1 MLSTAVP
8 SSQALNTLQPVSQLP
23 GVTALATLLE
33 SWRTYTSEGGSHK
46 DVQGIATDSD
56 GYFYVVTN
64 DTLEGDAGPGTEF
77 DFWSY
82 LFPMLPPGQ
91 FADPVDVL
99 LKVDPSKSRGIRQ
112 SIGVLSAPMQA
123 PVQAAPIKRKGIF
136 PKVHSAE
143 PPAPPVAPEPTSV
156 PQSTPLVP
164 QSTPLAPQST
174 PSVPQSTPSVPQS
187 TPSVPQSTPSVPQ
200 SSGGV
205 DVLRSM
211 FDEPVPPVA
220 PEPTPITP
228 SAPAPQPES
237 VPVQRESAPVQRE
250 SAPVQPKGIQS
261 FTQSQD
267 ASEESPTGFL
277 DSSSIQTVVLRNIVT
292 NQTFRVTE
300 IPQVAGRSSISSQLP
315 ISKDSSVSRRHCQI
329 QLVNGKVVVTDLGS
343 ANGTYIGAKRLTPH
357 QPTECPMRGVLRL
370 GAVNLILEE
379 N

>member
-8 SSQALNTLQPVSQLP
+8 QSQALNTLQPVSQLP

-64 DTLEGDAGPGTEF
+64 DTLEGDAGSGTGF
-77 DFWSY
+77 DFWTY

-136 PKVHSAE
+136 PKVHPVE
-143 PPAPPVAPEPTSV
+143 PPAPPVASEPTSV
-156 PQSTPLVP
+156 PQSTP
-164 QSTPLAPQST
+164 SAPQAT
-174 PSVPQSTPSVPQS
+174 PSVPQSTS
-187 TPSVPQSTPSVPQ
+187 SVPQ

-220 PEPTPITP
+220 PEPAPITP
-228 SAPAPQPES
+228 AAPTPQPES
-237 VPVQRESAPVQRE
+237 VPVQRESAHVHRE
-250 SAPVQPKGIQS
+250 SAHVQPQGIQS
-261 FTQSQD
+261 FAQSQD

-343 ANGTYIGAKRLTPH
+343 ANGTYIGAKRLTSH

>member
-56 GYFYVVTN
+56 GYFYVVTS
-64 DTLEGDAGPGTEF
+64 DTLEGDAGPGTGF

-123 PVQAAPIKRKGIF
+123 PVQAAPIKRKGTF

-143 PPAPPVAPEPTSV
+143 PPAAPVEPEPTSV
-156 PQSTPLVP
+156 TPEP
-164 QSTPLAPQST
+164 T
-174 PSVPQSTPSVPQS
+174 
-187 TPSVPQSTPSVPQ
+187 SVPQSTPSVPQ

-211 FDEPVPPVA
+211 FDEPAPPVA
-220 PEPTPITP
+220 PEPSLITP
-228 SAPAPQPES
+228 SAPTPQPES
-237 VPVQRESAPVQRE
+237 VPVQRESAHVQRE
-250 SAPVQPKGIQS
+250 SVPVQPKGIQS

>member
-64 DTLEGDAGPGTEF
+64 DTLEGDAGPGTGF
-77 DFWSY
+77 DFWTY

-143 PPAPPVAPEPTSV
+143 PPAAPVAPEPTSA
-156 PQSTPLVP
+156 P
-164 QSTPLAPQST
+164 QSTPLA
-174 PSVPQSTPSVPQS
+174 
-187 TPSVPQSTPSVPQ
+187 PQ

-211 FDEPVPPVA
+211 FDEPVPPVT

-228 SAPAPQPES
+228 SAPTPQPES
-237 VPVQRESAPVQRE
+237 VPVQRESAH
-250 SAPVQPKGIQS
+250 VQPKGIQS

>member
-64 DTLEGDAGPGTEF
+64 DTLEGDAGPGTGF
-77 DFWSY
+77 DFWTC

-123 PVQAAPIKRKGIF
+123 PVQSAPIKRKGIF

-143 PPAPPVAPEPTSV
+143 PPAPPVAPQPT
-156 PQSTPLVP
+156 
-164 QSTPLAPQST
+164 
-174 PSVPQSTPSVPQS
+174 
-187 TPSVPQSTPSVPQ
+187 SVPQ

-205 DVLRSM
+205 DVLRSI
-211 FDEPVPPVA
+211 FDESVPPVA
-220 PEPTPITP
+220 PEPSPITP
-228 SAPAPQPES
+228 SAPTPQPES
-237 VPVQRESAPVQRE
+237 VPVQRESAHIQRE
-250 SAPVQPKGIQS
+250 SAHAQRESAHAQPKGIQS

-277 DSSSIQTVVLRNIVT
+277 DSSSIQTIVLRNIVT

>member
-8 SSQALNTLQPVSQLP
+8 QSQALNTLQPVSQLP

-64 DTLEGDAGPGTEF
+64 DTLEGDAGPGTGF

-82 LFPMLPPGQ
+82 LFPMLPSGQ

-123 PVQAAPIKRKGIF
+123 PAQAAPIKRKGIF

-156 PQSTPLVP
+156 PQS
-164 QSTPLAPQST
+164 
-174 PSVPQSTPSVPQS
+174 
-187 TPSVPQSTPSVPQ
+187 
-200 SSGGV
+200 SGGV

-220 PEPTPITP
+220 PEPSPITP
-228 SAPAPQPES
+228 SAPTPQPES
-237 VPVQRESAPVQRE
+237 VPGQRESAH
-250 SAPVQPKGIQS
+250 VQPKAIQS

-329 QLVNGKVVVTDLGS
+329 QLVNGKVVVTDLDS

>member
-8 SSQALNTLQPVSQLP
+8 QSQALNTLQPVSQLP

-123 PVQAAPIKRKGIF
+123 PVQAAQIKRKGIF

-143 PPAPPVAPEPTSV
+143 PPAPPVEPPSAPVEP
-156 PQSTPLVP
+156 PPI
-164 QSTPLAPQST
+164 A
-174 PSVPQSTPSVPQS
+174 
-187 TPSVPQSTPSVPQ
+187 PQSTPSVPQ

-220 PEPTPITP
+220 PESSPVPAANPT
-228 SAPAPQPES
+228 PQPES
-237 VPVQRESAPVQRE
+237 VPVQRESAH
-250 SAPVQPKGIQS
+250 VQPKGIQS

-329 QLVNGKVVVTDLGS
+329 QLVNSKVVVTDLGS

>member
-64 DTLEGDAGPGTEF
+64 DTLEGDAGPGTGF
-77 DFWSY
+77 DFWTY

-156 PQSTPLVP
+156 PQS
-164 QSTPLAPQST
+164 
-174 PSVPQSTPSVPQS
+174 
-187 TPSVPQSTPSVPQ
+187 
-200 SSGGV
+200 SGGV

-220 PEPTPITP
+220 SEPTPVPAATP
-228 SAPAPQPES
+228 TPQPES
-237 VPVQRESAPVQRE
+237 AHVQRESAHVQRE
-250 SAPVQPKGIQS
+250 SAHVQPKGIQS

>member
-8 SSQALNTLQPVSQLP
+8 TSQALNTLQPVSQLP

-46 DVQGIATDSD
+46 DVQGIATDSY

-64 DTLEGDAGPGTEF
+64 DTLEGDAGPGTGF
-77 DFWSY
+77 DFWTY

-136 PKVHSAE
+136 PKVHPAE
-143 PPAPPVAPEPTSV
+143 PPAAPVAPPPPVTPEPTS
-156 PQSTPLVP
+156 
-164 QSTPLAPQST
+164 A
-174 PSVPQSTPSVPQS
+174 
-187 TPSVPQSTPSVPQ
+187 PQ

-220 PEPTPITP
+220 PEPTPVPTA
-228 SAPAPQPES
+228 APTPQPES

-250 SAPVQPKGIQS
+250 SAHVQRESAPAQQESAHVQPKGIQS

-292 NQTFRVTE
+292 NQTYRVTE

>member
-8 SSQALNTLQPVSQLP
+8 TSQALNTLQPVSQLP

-64 DTLEGDAGPGTEF
+64 DTLEGDAGPGTGF
-77 DFWSY
+77 DFWTY

-123 PVQAAPIKRKGIF
+123 PAQAAPIKRKGIF

-143 PPAPPVAPEPTSV
+143 SPAPPVAPEPT
-156 PQSTPLVP
+156 
-164 QSTPLAPQST
+164 
-174 PSVPQSTPSVPQS
+174 
-187 TPSVPQSTPSVPQ
+187 SVPQSTPSVPQ

-220 PEPTPITP
+220 PELTPVPTA
-228 SAPAPQPES
+228 APAPQPES
-237 VPVQRESAPVQRE
+237 VPVQRESAHVQLE
-250 SAPVQPKGIQS
+250 SAHVQPKGIQS

-267 ASEESPTGFL
+267 TSEESPTGFL

>member
-8 SSQALNTLQPVSQLP
+8 QYQALNTLQPVSQLP

-64 DTLEGDAGPGTEF
+64 DTLEGDTGSGTGF

-123 PVQAAPIKRKGIF
+123 PVQAAQVKRKGIF
-136 PKVHSAE
+136 PKVHSVE
-143 PPAPPVAPEPTSV
+143 SPAPPVAPEPTSV
-156 PQSTPLVP
+156 PQSTPL
-164 QSTPLAPQST
+164 A
-174 PSVPQSTPSVPQS
+174 
-187 TPSVPQSTPSVPQ
+187 PQSTPSVPQ

-211 FDEPVPPVA
+211 FDAPVPPVA
-220 PEPTPITP
+220 PEPPPITP
-228 SAPAPQPES
+228 SAPTPQPES
-237 VPVQRESAPVQRE
+237 VPVQRESVPVQRE
-250 SAPVQPKGIQS
+250 SVHVQRESAHVQPKGIQS

>member
-8 SSQALNTLQPVSQLP
+8 TSQALNTLQPVSQLP

-64 DTLEGDAGPGTEF
+64 DTLEGDAGAGTGF
-77 DFWSY
+77 DFWTY

-123 PVQAAPIKRKGIF
+123 PAQAAPIKRKGIF

-143 PPAPPVAPEPTSV
+143 PPAAPVAPLPVTPEPT
-156 PQSTPLVP
+156 
-164 QSTPLAPQST
+164 
-174 PSVPQSTPSVPQS
+174 SVPQS

-220 PEPTPITP
+220 PEPSPITP
-228 SAPAPQPES
+228 SAPTPQPES

-250 SAPVQPKGIQS
+250 SAHVQRESAHVQPKGIQS

>member
-8 SSQALNTLQPVSQLP
+8 QSQALNTLQPVSQLP

-77 DFWSY
+77 DFWTY

-123 PVQAAPIKRKGIF
+123 PVQASPIKRKGIF

-143 PPAPPVAPEPTSV
+143 PPAPPVEPLLPVTPEPTPV
-156 PQSTPLVP
+156 PQP
-164 QSTPLAPQST
+164 
-174 PSVPQSTPSVPQS
+174 
-187 TPSVPQSTPSVPQ
+187 TPSVPQ

-211 FDEPVPPVA
+211 FDEPVPPA
-220 PEPTPITP
+220 PPEP
-228 SAPAPQPES
+228 APVPTAAPTPQPES
-237 VPVQRESAPVQRE
+237 VPVQLESAPVQRE
-250 SAPVQPKGIQS
+250 SAHVQPQGIQS
-261 FTQSQD
+261 FTQPQD

>member
-1 MLSTAVP
+1 MLSTAIP
-8 SSQALNTLQPVSQLP
+8 TSQALNTLQPVSQLP

-64 DTLEGDAGPGTEF
+64 DTLEGDAGPGTGF

-156 PQSTPLVP
+156 PQSTP
-164 QSTPLAPQST
+164 
-174 PSVPQSTPSVPQS
+174 
-187 TPSVPQSTPSVPQ
+187 SVPQ

-211 FDEPVPPVA
+211 FDEPVPPVT
-220 PEPTPITP
+220 PEPSPITP
-228 SAPAPQPES
+228 SAPTPQPES

-250 SAPVQPKGIQS
+250 SAPVQPQGIQS

-277 DSSSIQTVVLRNIVT
+277 DNSSIQTVVLRNIVT

>member
-8 SSQALNTLQPVSQLP
+8 QSQALNTLQPVSQLP

-56 GYFYVVTN
+56 GYFYIVTN
-64 DTLEGDAGPGTEF
+64 DTLEGDTGSGTEF

-123 PVQAAPIKRKGIF
+123 PAQAAPVKRKGIF

-143 PPAPPVAPEPTSV
+143 PPAAPVEPPPPVTPEPT
-156 PQSTPLVP
+156 
-164 QSTPLAPQST
+164 
-174 PSVPQSTPSVPQS
+174 SVPQS

-220 PEPTPITP
+220 PEPSPVPTA
-228 SAPAPQPES
+228 APTPQPESVPVQRESVPVQRES

-250 SAPVQPKGIQS
+250 SAHVQPKGIQS

>member
-8 SSQALNTLQPVSQLP
+8 QSQALNTLQPVSQLP

-64 DTLEGDAGPGTEF
+64 DTLEGDTGSGTGF

-112 SIGVLSAPMQA
+112 SIGVLSAPLQA
-123 PVQAAPIKRKGIF
+123 PVQAAPVKRKGIF
-136 PKVHSAE
+136 PKVHSVE
-143 PPAPPVAPEPTSV
+143 SPAPPVAPEPTSA
-156 PQSTPLVP
+156 P
-164 QSTPLAPQST
+164 QSTPLA
-174 PSVPQSTPSVPQS
+174 
-187 TPSVPQSTPSVPQ
+187 PQSTPSVPQ

-220 PEPTPITP
+220 PEPSPIPAATPT
-228 SAPAPQPES
+228 PQPES
-237 VPVQRESAPVQRE
+237 VPVQRESAHVQRE
-250 SAPVQPKGIQS
+250 SAHVQPQGIQS

>member
-64 DTLEGDAGPGTEF
+64 DTLEGDAGSGTGF

-123 PVQAAPIKRKGIF
+123 PVQDAPIKRKGIF
-136 PKVHSAE
+136 PKVHSVE
-143 PPAPPVAPEPTSV
+143 PPAAPVAPPQPVTPEPT
-156 PQSTPLVP
+156 T
-164 QSTPLAPQST
+164 A
-174 PSVPQSTPSVPQS
+174 PQSTPSVPQS

-220 PEPTPITP
+220 PEPSPITP
-228 SAPAPQPES
+228 SAPTPQPES
-237 VPVQRESAPVQRE
+237 VPVQLESAHVQLE
-250 SAPVQPKGIQS
+250 SAHVQPKGIQS

-277 DSSSIQTVVLRNIVT
+277 DNSSIQTVVLRNIVT
-292 NQTFRVTE
+292 NQTYRVTE

-357 QPTECPMRGVLRL
+357 QPTECPLRGVLRL

>member
-64 DTLEGDAGPGTEF
+64 DTLEGDAGPGTGF

-143 PPAPPVAPEPTSV
+143 PPAAPVEPPLPVTPEPT
-156 PQSTPLVP
+156 
-164 QSTPLAPQST
+164 
-174 PSVPQSTPSVPQS
+174 
-187 TPSVPQSTPSVPQ
+187 SVPQ

-211 FDEPVPPVA
+211 FDELVSPVA
-220 PEPTPITP
+220 PEPTPVPTA
-228 SAPAPQPES
+228 APTPQPES
-237 VPVQRESAPVQRE
+237 VPVQLESAHVQRESVPVQRE
-250 SAPVQPKGIQS
+250 STHVQPKGIQS

-300 IPQVAGRSSISSQLP
+300 IPQVAGRSSISSQLS

>member
-8 SSQALNTLQPVSQLP
+8 TSQALNTLQPVSQLP

-64 DTLEGDAGPGTEF
+64 DTLEGDAGPGTGF
-77 DFWSY
+77 DFWTY

-143 PPAPPVAPEPTSV
+143 PPAAPVVPEPTSV
-156 PQSTPLVP
+156 PQSTPL
-164 QSTPLAPQST
+164 A
-174 PSVPQSTPSVPQS
+174 
-187 TPSVPQSTPSVPQ
+187 PQSTPSVPQ

-211 FDEPVPPVA
+211 FDEPVSPAA
-220 PEPTPITP
+220 PEPSPITP
-228 SAPAPQPES
+228 SAPTPQPES
-237 VPVQRESAPVQRE
+237 VSVQRESAPVQLE
-250 SAPVQPKGIQS
+250 SAHVQPKGIQS
-261 FTQSQD
+261 FTASQD

>member
-64 DTLEGDAGPGTEF
+64 DTLEGDAGPGTGF
-77 DFWSY
+77 DFWTY

-136 PKVHSAE
+136 PKVHPVES
-143 PPAPPVAPEPTSV
+143 PAPPVAPEPTSV
-156 PQSTPLVP
+156 PQSTPL
-164 QSTPLAPQST
+164 A
-174 PSVPQSTPSVPQS
+174 
-187 TPSVPQSTPSVPQ
+187 PQSTPSVPQ

-211 FDEPVPPVA
+211 FDEPVTPVA
-220 PEPTPITP
+220 SEPTPINP

-237 VPVQRESAPVQRE
+237 VPVQRESAPVQ
-250 SAPVQPKGIQS
+250 PQGIQS

>member
-64 DTLEGDAGPGTEF
+64 DTLEGDAGPGTGF
-77 DFWSY
+77 DFWTY

-123 PVQAAPIKRKGIF
+123 PVQAAPIKRKGIL
-136 PKVHSAE
+136 PKVHPVE
-143 PPAPPVAPEPTSV
+143 PPAAPVEPPPP
-156 PQSTPLVP
+156 
-164 QSTPLAPQST
+164 
-174 PSVPQSTPSVPQS
+174 
-187 TPSVPQSTPSVPQ
+187 VPQSTPSVPQ

-220 PEPTPITP
+220 PEPSPITP
-228 SAPAPQPES
+228 SAPTPQPES
-237 VPVQRESAPVQRE
+237 VPVQRESAHVQRE
-250 SAPVQPKGIQS
+250 SALVQPQGIQS
-261 FTQSQD
+261 FTTSQD

>member
-8 SSQALNTLQPVSQLP
+8 QSQALNTLQPVSQLP

-64 DTLEGDAGPGTEF
+64 DTLEGDAGSGTGF
-77 DFWSY
+77 DFWTY

-91 FADPVDVL
+91 FVDPVDVL

-143 PPAPPVAPEPTSV
+143 PPAASVAPPAPVEP
-156 PQSTPLVP
+156 L
-164 QSTPLAPQST
+164 
-174 PSVPQSTPSVPQS
+174 PSVPQSTQ
-187 TPSVPQSTPSVPQ
+187 SVPQ

-211 FDEPVPPVA
+211 FDEPVHPAPP
-220 PEPTPITP
+220 ESSPITP
-228 SAPAPQPES
+228 PAPTPQPES
-237 VPVQRESAPVQRE
+237 VPVQRESAHVQRE
-250 SAPVQPKGIQS
+250 SAHVQRESAHVQRESAHVQPQGIQS

>member
-8 SSQALNTLQPVSQLP
+8 TSQALNTLQPVSQLP

-64 DTLEGDAGPGTEF
+64 DTLEGDAGPGTGF

-123 PVQAAPIKRKGIF
+123 PAQAAPIKRKGIF
-136 PKVHSAE
+136 PKVHPAE
-143 PPAPPVAPEPTSV
+143 PPAPPVAPPPPVAPEPT
-156 PQSTPLVP
+156 
-164 QSTPLAPQST
+164 
-174 PSVPQSTPSVPQS
+174 
-187 TPSVPQSTPSVPQ
+187 SVPQ

-211 FDEPVPPVA
+211 FGEPVPPVA
-220 PEPTPITP
+220 SKPTPVPTA
-228 SAPAPQPES
+228 APTPQPES
-237 VPVQRESAPVQRE
+237 VPVQLESAHVQRE
-250 SAPVQPKGIQS
+250 SAHVQRESAHVQPKGIQS

>member
-8 SSQALNTLQPVSQLP
+8 TSQALNTLQPVSQLP

-64 DTLEGDAGPGTEF
+64 DTLEGDTGPGTGF

-156 PQSTPLVP
+156 PQSTPL
-164 QSTPLAPQST
+164 A
-174 PSVPQSTPSVPQS
+174 
-187 TPSVPQSTPSVPQ
+187 PQSTPSVPQ

-211 FDEPVPPVA
+211 FDEPVHPAP

-228 SAPAPQPES
+228 SALTPQPES
-237 VPVQRESAPVQRE
+237 VPVQRESAHVQLE
-250 SAPVQPKGIQS
+250 SAHVQPKGIQS

>member
-8 SSQALNTLQPVSQLP
+8 TSQALNTLQPVSQLP

-64 DTLEGDAGPGTEF
+64 DTLEGDAGPGTGF
-77 DFWSY
+77 DFWTY

-123 PVQAAPIKRKGIF
+123 PVQAAPVKRKGIF

-143 PPAPPVAPEPTSV
+143 PPAPPVEPEPTSV
-156 PQSTPLVP
+156 PQSIPL
-164 QSTPLAPQST
+164 
-174 PSVPQSTPSVPQS
+174 
-187 TPSVPQSTPSVPQ
+187 VPQSTPSVPQ

-211 FDEPVPPVA
+211 FDEPVTPVA
-220 PEPTPITP
+220 SEPTPVP
-228 SAPAPQPES
+228 ASAPTPQQES
-237 VPVQRESAPVQRE
+237 VPVERESV
-250 SAPVQPKGIQS
+250 PVQPKGIQS

>member
-156 PQSTPLVP
+156 PQSTP
-164 QSTPLAPQST
+164 
-174 PSVPQSTPSVPQS
+174 
-187 TPSVPQSTPSVPQ
+187 SVPQ

-220 PEPTPITP
+220 PEPSPITP
-228 SAPAPQPES
+228 SAPTPQPES
-237 VPVQRESAPVQRE
+237 VPVQRESAH
-250 SAPVQPKGIQS
+250 VQPKGIQS

>member
-8 SSQALNTLQPVSQLP
+8 QYQALNTLQPVSQLP

-64 DTLEGDAGPGTEF
+64 DTLEGDAGPGTGF

-136 PKVHSAE
+136 PKVHPVE
-143 PPAPPVAPEPTSV
+143 PPTAPVAPEPTSV
-156 PQSTPLVP
+156 PQSTPP
-164 QSTPLAPQST
+164 A
-174 PSVPQSTPSVPQS
+174 
-187 TPSVPQSTPSVPQ
+187 PQSTPSVPQ

-220 PEPTPITP
+220 SEPTPITP
-228 SAPAPQPES
+228 SAPTPQPES
-237 VPVQRESAPVQRE
+237 VPVQRESAHVQRE
-250 SAPVQPKGIQS
+250 SAHVQPKGIQS
-261 FTQSQD
+261 FTVSQD

>member
-8 SSQALNTLQPVSQLP
+8 QSQALNTLQPVSQLP

-64 DTLEGDAGPGTEF
+64 DTLVGDAGPGTGF
-77 DFWSY
+77 DFWTY

-123 PVQAAPIKRKGIF
+123 PAQAAPIKRKGIF
-136 PKVHSAE
+136 PKVHPVES
-143 PPAPPVAPEPTSV
+143 PAPPVAPEPTSV
-156 PQSTPLVP
+156 PQSTPL
-164 QSTPLAPQST
+164 A
-174 PSVPQSTPSVPQS
+174 PQS

-220 PEPTPITP
+220 SEPTPVP
-228 SAPAPQPES
+228 ASAPTPQPES
-237 VPVQRESAPVQRE
+237 VPVQRESAHVQRE
-250 SAPVQPKGIQS
+250 SVPVQPKGIQS
-261 FTQSQD
+261 FTQLQD

-315 ISKDSSVSRRHCQI
+315 ISRDSSVSRRHCQI

>member
-8 SSQALNTLQPVSQLP
+8 TSQALNTLQPVSQLP

-64 DTLEGDAGPGTEF
+64 DTLEGDAGPGTGF

-91 FADPVDVL
+91 FSDPVDVL
-99 LKVDPSKSRGIRQ
+99 LKADPSKSRGIRQ

-143 PPAPPVAPEPTSV
+143 PPAAPVAPEPT
-156 PQSTPLVP
+156 
-164 QSTPLAPQST
+164 
-174 PSVPQSTPSVPQS
+174 
-187 TPSVPQSTPSVPQ
+187 SVPQSTPSVPQ

-211 FDEPVPPVA
+211 FDEPVPPAA
-220 PEPTPITP
+220 PEPSPITP
-228 SAPAPQPES
+228 SAPTPQPES
-237 VPVQRESAPVQRE
+237 VPVQLESAH
-250 SAPVQPKGIQS
+250 VQPKGIQS

>member
-64 DTLEGDAGPGTEF
+64 DTLEGDAGPGTGF
-77 DFWSY
+77 DFWTY

-112 SIGVLSAPMQA
+112 SIGVLSAPVQA

-143 PPAPPVAPEPTSV
+143 PPAAPVASEPT
-156 PQSTPLVP
+156 
-164 QSTPLAPQST
+164 
-174 PSVPQSTPSVPQS
+174 SVPQS

-220 PEPTPITP
+220 PEPSPVP
-228 SAPAPQPES
+228 ASAPTPQPES
-237 VPVQRESAPVQRE
+237 VPVQRESAH
-250 SAPVQPKGIQS
+250 VQPKGIQS
-261 FTQSQD
+261 FTASQD

>member
-64 DTLEGDAGPGTEF
+64 DTLEGDAGPGTGF

-143 PPAPPVAPEPTSV
+143 PPAAPVAPEPTSV
-156 PQSTPLVP
+156 T
-164 QSTPLAPQST
+164 
-174 PSVPQSTPSVPQS
+174 
-187 TPSVPQSTPSVPQ
+187 Q

-237 VPVQRESAPVQRE
+237 VPVQRESAHVQRE
-250 SAPVQPKGIQS
+250 SAHVQPKGIQS

>member
-8 SSQALNTLQPVSQLP
+8 QSQALNTLQPVSQLP

-64 DTLEGDAGPGTEF
+64 DTLEGDAGPGTGF
-77 DFWSY
+77 DFWAY

-99 LKVDPSKSRGIRQ
+99 LKVDPYKSRGIRQ

-123 PVQAAPIKRKGIF
+123 PVQAAPVKRKGIF

-156 PQSTPLVP
+156 PQATS
-164 QSTPLAPQST
+164 
-174 PSVPQSTPSVPQS
+174 
-187 TPSVPQSTPSVPQ
+187 SVPQ
-200 SSGGV
+200 SSGEV

-211 FDEPVPPVA
+211 FDESVPPVA
-220 PEPTPITP
+220 PAPSPITP
-228 SAPAPQPES
+228 SAPTPQPES
-237 VPVQRESAPVQRE
+237 VPVQRESAHVQRE
-250 SAPVQPKGIQS
+250 SAHVQPKGIQS

-277 DSSSIQTVVLRNIVT
+277 DNSSIQTVVLRNIVT

>member
-8 SSQALNTLQPVSQLP
+8 TSQALNTLQPVSQLP

-143 PPAPPVAPEPTSV
+143 PPAAPVAPEPT
-156 PQSTPLVP
+156 
-164 QSTPLAPQST
+164 
-174 PSVPQSTPSVPQS
+174 
-187 TPSVPQSTPSVPQ
+187 SVPQSTPSVPQ

-220 PEPTPITP
+220 PEPSPVPAATPT
-228 SAPAPQPES
+228 PQPES
-237 VPVQRESAPVQRE
+237 VPVQRESAH
-250 SAPVQPKGIQS
+250 VQPRGIQS

>member
-8 SSQALNTLQPVSQLP
+8 TSQALNTLQPVSQLP

-64 DTLEGDAGPGTEF
+64 DTLEGDAGSGAGF

-123 PVQAAPIKRKGIF
+123 PAQAAPIKRKGIF
-136 PKVHSAE
+136 PKVHPAE
-143 PPAPPVAPEPTSV
+143 PPAPPVAPEPT
-156 PQSTPLVP
+156 
-164 QSTPLAPQST
+164 
-174 PSVPQSTPSVPQS
+174 
-187 TPSVPQSTPSVPQ
+187 SVPQ

-220 PEPTPITP
+220 PEPAPVPT
-228 SAPAPQPES
+228 SAPTPQPES

-250 SAPVQPKGIQS
+250 SAPVQPEGIQS

>member
-64 DTLEGDAGPGTEF
+64 DTLEGDAGPGTGF

-112 SIGVLSAPMQA
+112 SIGVLSAPMQV
-123 PVQAAPIKRKGIF
+123 PVQTAPIKRKGIF

-143 PPAPPVAPEPTSV
+143 PPAAPVAPEPTSV
-156 PQSTPLVP
+156 PQSSGGVP
-164 QSTPLAPQST
+164 QSP
-174 PSVPQSTPSVPQS
+174 
-187 TPSVPQSTPSVPQ
+187 PSVPQSTPSVPQ

-220 PEPTPITP
+220 PEP
-228 SAPAPQPES
+228 APVPTAAPTPQPES

-250 SAPVQPKGIQS
+250 SAHVQPQGIQS

-329 QLVNGKVVVTDLGS
+329 QLVNGRVVVTDLGS

>member
-8 SSQALNTLQPVSQLP
+8 QSQALNTLQPVSQLP

-64 DTLEGDAGPGTEF
+64 DTLEGDAGPGTGF

-123 PVQAAPIKRKGIF
+123 PVQAAPVKRKGIF
-136 PKVHSAE
+136 PKVHPAE
-143 PPAPPVAPEPTSV
+143 PPAAPVAPEPTSV
-156 PQSTPLVP
+156 PQST
-164 QSTPLAPQST
+164 S
-174 PSVPQSTPSVPQS
+174 
-187 TPSVPQSTPSVPQ
+187 SVPQSTPSVPQ

-220 PEPTPITP
+220 PEPTPVPAATP
-228 SAPAPQPES
+228 TPQPES
-237 VPVQRESAPVQRE
+237 VPVQRESAHVQRE
-250 SAPVQPKGIQS
+250 SAHVQPKGIQS

>member
-8 SSQALNTLQPVSQLP
+8 QYQALNTLQPVSQLP

-64 DTLEGDAGPGTEF
+64 DTLEGDTGSGTGF

-136 PKVHSAE
+136 PKVHPVES
-143 PPAPPVAPEPTSV
+143 PAPPVAPEPT
-156 PQSTPLVP
+156 
-164 QSTPLAPQST
+164 
-174 PSVPQSTPSVPQS
+174 
-187 TPSVPQSTPSVPQ
+187 SVPQSTPSVPQ

-220 PEPTPITP
+220 PEPSPITP
-228 SAPAPQPES
+228 SASTPQPESVPVQRESAHVQRES

-250 SAPVQPKGIQS
+250 SAHVQPKGIQS
-261 FTQSQD
+261 FTVSQD